1 MPPAL
6 RKRGDCMLSFNIS
19 IDRNSSALVGTN
31 NYNDEDKHALLY
43 IVCTLLFYSL
53 GMIVGIVSYI
63 KREKQDIEQDRMFN
77 EFLTSFRG
85 NTEEIH
91 YRQLKVQETI
101 ERLAEIERDG
111 GFSEKNISDLDL
123 RKNSSGG
130 INLGDKKHLFKL
142 TNLGLLRSPAIVV
155 NNMTSEVGVKEP
167 EIDKECIDPFQD
179 IRLSKLVAEMLDNQH
194 GEISNNTQGENENVF
209 IEKDKESEL
218 ADLGKATMQKIEL
231 NTEDILTAEEN
242 SAFGSNEVLKTEHND
257 KSNNVP
263 FHLLTK
269 NTVGKSVETVFG
281 ITIPQ
286 ENTEIEVSKKK
297 STETEFSAEPEQSN
311 RGFRWSVTSV

>member
-1 MPPAL
+1 
-6 RKRGDCMLSFNIS
+6 MLSFNIS
-19 IDRNSSALVGTN
+19 IDRNSSALVGTD

-123 RKNSSGG
+123 RQNSSGG
-130 INLGDKKHLFKL
+130 INLGEKKHLFKL
-142 TNLGLLRSPAIVV
+142 TNISLLRSSAVVV
-155 NNMTSEVGVKEP
+155 NNMTSEVDVKVP
-167 EIDKECIDPFQD
+167 EIDKECIDPFHD
-179 IRLSKLVAEMLDNQH
+179 RRLSELVAEMLDNQH
-194 GEISNNTQGENENVF
+194 REISNKTLGENYNVST
-209 IEKDKESEL
+209 EKDKNSEL
-218 ADLGKATMQKIEL
+218 ADLREESAHNIEL
-231 NTEDILTAEEN
+231 NTEDILTAEKN
-242 SAFGSNEVLKTEHND
+242 SAFGSDKGLDTEQND
-257 KSNNVP
+257 KSYDVP
-263 FHLLTK
+263 FHLITK

-286 ENTEIEVSKKK
+286 ENTEIEVEKKR
-297 STETEFSAEPEQSN
+297 STETEFSAEPDQDN
-311 RGFRWSVTSV
+311 KGFRWSVTSV